1 MRGVPKTVG
10 RLRICAREGN
20 SRRGTQDRR
29 CLGSD
34 AGTETLGRLNVP
46 RFLVLS
52 RNERTI

>member
-46 RFLVLS
+46 RFLVLP
-52 RNERTI
+52 